1 MLNHIAT
8 RITKR
13 CKMISEMLHDGNL
26 PAQALFLPLFYWFEK
41 KIVHGVCVD
50 YRALNAVT
58 VRNRFPIP
66 TVDELLDELH
76 GPTIFSKLDL
86 RAGYH
91 HIRLAPSD
99 IHKTAF
105 STVDGHFEFLDILVY
120 SKDWPSHLLHLRLVL
135 QVLSDHCL
143 FAKSLKCLFGVDSV
157 DYLGH
162 TIFADG
168 LAANSSKL
176 RAIADWPAPSSF
188 TALRGFFGITG
199 YYRRF
204 VWNYASIAA
213 PLTNLLKQSFFLAAC
228 CRCRISGSSRRTP
241 GHSDSAPAGFL
252 TSLRAGQ
259 SLLHRISHS
268 PSSKLTFS
276 DVHGLVLYDSRDTR
290 TDGSPLPAALEISFL
305 CRWRSF
311 GASNWPATASAD
323 TCPSV
328 GRLEH
333 GFCYS
338 PPCLQWPHGY
348 LGGYRPIDEIR
359 PFCGSAYKTYSPI
372 SGRHFCRGDLPIT
385 RHAQVHHSDRDPLF
399 LSRFWSELF
408 RISGTKLAYS
418 SAYHPQSDGQN
429 RVIETYIRCFV
440 SDEPRLWFQFL
451 HLAEF
456 WYNSSHHSS
465 IGMTPFQA
473 LYGRPPP
480 SLSSYVAGTTTVA
493 DLDESHRRRHSIL
506 SMARYHLART
516 RLRMKQQV
524 DRHRRDLSFAVGDWV
539 LLRLQPYRQ
548 LSIRGRKFQKL
559 APRFF
564 GPFCVLRRLGPVAY
578 ELSLP
583 PESRIHPLPDPVPA
597 LIPSAILSHRTVQ
610 TTDGARSQV
619 LVHWA
624 DQSEADASWVSTDE
638 FVASFPNFDLE
649 GKVVVG
655 APSIDTT
662 QIPKGLHTRDP
673 EEFQPERFM
682 TSNGGVVDVSA
693 KTGEFEMI
701 PFGGG
706 RRGCPGTGM
715 GLISAELALANLLYS
730 FDWTLPAAAP
740 GH

>member
-1 MLNHIAT
+1 MV
-8 RITKR
+8 
-13 CKMISEMLHDGNL
+13 S
-26 PAQALFLPLFYWFEK
+26 
-41 KIVHGVCVD
+41 V
-50 YRALNAVT
+50 
-58 VRNRFPIP
+58 P
-66 TVDELLDELH
+66 TF
-76 GPTIFSKLDL
+76 G
-86 RAGYH
+86 R
-91 HIRLAPSD
+91 
-99 IHKTAF
+99 
-105 STVDGHFEFLDILVY
+105 ILVQ
-120 SKDWPSHLLHLRLVL
+120 L
-135 QVLSDHCL
+135 QPPL
-143 FAKSLKCLFGVDSV
+143 
-157 DYLGH
+157 
-162 TIFADG
+162 I
-168 LAANSSKL
+168 
-176 RAIADWPAPSSF
+176 
-188 TALRGFFGITG
+188 
-199 YYRRF
+199 YR
-204 VWNYASIAA
+204 
-213 PLTNLLKQSFFLAAC
+213 
-228 CRCRISGSSRRTP
+228 
-241 GHSDSAPAGFL
+241 H
-252 TSLRAGQ
+252 
-259 SLLHRISHS
+259 
-268 PSSKLTFS
+268 
-276 DVHGLVLYDSRDTR
+276 DT
-290 TDGSPLPAALEISFL
+290 
-305 CRWRSF
+305 
-311 GASNWPATASAD
+311 
-323 TCPSV
+323 
-328 GRLEH
+328 
-333 GFCYS
+333 
-338 PPCLQWPHGY
+338 
-348 LGGYRPIDEIR
+348 
-359 PFCGSAYKTYSPI
+359 
-372 SGRHFCRGDLPIT
+372 
-385 RHAQVHHSDRDPLF
+385 
-399 LSRFWSELF
+399 
-408 RISGTKLAYS
+408 
-418 SAYHPQSDGQN
+418 
-429 RVIETYIRCFV
+429 
-440 SDEPRLWFQFL
+440 
-451 HLAEF
+451 
-456 WYNSSHHSS
+456 
-465 IGMTPFQA
+465 FQA

-480 SLSSYVAGTTTVA
+480 SISSYVAGTTTVA

-583 PESRIHPLPDPVPA
+583 PESRIHPVFHASLLKPFHGDPSVVPIVDLPQLPDPVPA

-662 QIPKGLHTRDP
+662 QIPKGLHTRSLSPPFPKFLDCFLTRTGSRLVICHHPETWQDP

-740 GH
+740 DTNALPGLTTHKKNPLLLVATKPT